1 MAVSVSLLVV
11 AMQSLVKS
19 PWSYQENENVNKH
32 NWQKGRTPSS
42 EGDRV
47 KQRQAEQPLNGPSEQ
62 IMLLLTAVSK
72 VKIEFSIS
80 VWKDSGLKIHFIIS
94 DADTFKFECK

>member
-1 MAVSVSLLVV
+1 MAVSVSLLVA

-19 PWSYQENENVNKH
+19 PWSDQENENVDKH
-32 NWQKGRTPSS
+32 NWQKGRTSSS

-62 IMLLLTAVSK
+62 IVLLLNAVSK
-72 VKIEFSIS
+72 VKIEFSILICFFS
-80 VWKDSGLKIHFIIS
+80 LKKLRAEDSFHYQWCWYI
-94 DADTFKFECK
+94 